1 MPTYAVLLFAGL
13 RERAGR
19 ETIEV
24 DLAAGATAADL
35 LAEIERSH
43 PDWSDRLGACRVAA
57 GQEFVDAGHVLNPGE
72 EIALI
77 PPVSGGHDWA
87 VVRLSSEPLSLDAV
101 VEAVRHHGAGG
112 IVTFTGS
119 VRGHSRDRDIVYLDY
134 EAYAPMAVRSM
145 RRIVGRIESLW
156 PGTAVAIHHRVGRLF
171 VGETAV
177 LIAVS
182 APHRAEA
189 FEACREAIEAL
200 KREVP
205 IWKREVSTDGATWIG
220 RGP

>member
-1 MPTYAVLLFAGL
+1 
-13 RERAGR
+13 
-19 ETIEV
+19 
-24 DLAAGATAADL
+24 
-35 LAEIERSH
+35 
-43 PDWSDRLGACRVAA
+43 
-57 GQEFVDAGHVLNPGE
+57 
-72 EIALI
+72 
-77 PPVSGGHDWA
+77 
-87 VVRLSSEPLSLDAV
+87 
-101 VEAVRHHGAGG
+101 
-112 IVTFTGS
+112 
-119 VRGHSRDRDIVYLDY
+119 
-134 EAYAPMAVRSM
+134 M

-205 IWKREVSTDGATWIG
+205 IWKREVSTVGATWIG